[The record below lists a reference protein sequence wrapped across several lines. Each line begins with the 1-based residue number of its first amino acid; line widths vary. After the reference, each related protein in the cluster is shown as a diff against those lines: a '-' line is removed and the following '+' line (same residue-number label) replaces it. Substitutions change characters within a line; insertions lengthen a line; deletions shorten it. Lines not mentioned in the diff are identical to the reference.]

1 MEYIRPELRGIPS
14 DTPLPASLT
23 QAHQAGAQWG
33 LASLL
38 LGGLLIPTAGIALI
52 AVILMAWIGPSQLG
66 MNQTSITLA
75 TYGGGIASLLLLA
88 LGVCGIVFASI
99 GLARARRDNQPL
111 ALPLAGL
118 LASIA
123 GLLLMLMVALDA
135 FAVID
140 WFNRNP
146 SR

>member
-1 MEYIRPELRGIPS
+1 MSHFRPEPYSLPS
-14 DTPLPASLT
+14 EAPLPPAVRPADQS
-23 QAHQAGAQWG
+23 GAQWG

-38 LGGLLIPTAGIALI
+38 VGGLLVPTAGIALV
-52 AVILMAWIGPSQLG
+52 AVILMASIGPSHLG
-66 MNQTSITLA
+66 MDQTSITLA
-75 TYGGGIASLLLLA
+75 TYGAGITTLLLLG

-99 GLARARRDNQPL
+99 GLSRARRDNQTS

-123 GLLLMLMVALDA
+123 GLLMILMVALDA

-140 WFNRNP
+140 WFHRSP